1 MAPAGNTTDQITA
14 AYATAPLGNNSK
26 LSTIELSGLH
36 NTTQASARTDS
47 STTPTNQFTKIST
60 NC

>member
-1 MAPAGNTTDQITA
+1 MAPTATNTEA

-36 NTTQASARTDS
+36 NQTQAGSEGN
-47 STTPTNQFTKIST
+47 NQFGKIST

>member
-1 MAPAGNTTDQITA
+1 MAPTAGATDTAA

-26 LSTIELSGLH
+26 LSKIELSGLH
-36 NTTQASARTDS
+36 NNQASAQTGN
-47 STTPTNQFTKIST
+47 NQFAKISP

>member
-1 MAPAGNTTDQITA
+1 MAPAGNTTEQITA

-26 LSTIELSGLH
+26 LSKIELSGLH
-36 NTTQASARTDS
+36 NSGAAADDS
-47 STTPTNQFTKIST
+47 GNQFGKIST